1 MTDIKCKMKHVKI
14 FENFINEGI
23 VDSLGLGKIKVF
35 SKAMT
40 DPFILSILPA
50 IKKMMDAD
58 IKDQKTW
65 IEEYKTIFRKSCV
78 KFGGAKKEDIKG
90 TCNKPQTVQ
99 NLIQYFLDPAKGLL
113 DTKTL
118 TQWVEETTKGSLPGE
133 VSYKYKISDVD
144 KYVTAAVDIL
154 KKTGVSDGDI
164 KKSGTYALTILIPYI
179 AKFYI
184 AKDIEATQ
192 MLKSGKLIDAAKAKE
207 LLAGGGE
214 NPDGSISL

>member
-1 MTDIKCKMKHVKI
+1 MKHVKL
-14 FENFINEGI
+14 FENFINEG
-23 VDSLGLGKIKVF
+23 VFDTLGLGRMKVF
-35 SKAMT
+35 SKAVT
-40 DPFILSILPA
+40 DPFILSILPVT
-50 IKKMMDAD
+50 KKMLDANSND
-58 IKDQKTW
+58 EKSW
-65 IEEYKTIFRKSCV
+65 IEDYKTIFRKSCV

-99 NLIQYFLDPAKGLL
+99 NLIQYFLDPDKGLL

-118 TQWVEETTKGSLPGE
+118 TQWVKETTGGVAPE
-133 VSYKYKISDVD
+133 EASYKYAIGDMD

-179 AKFYI
+179 AKFYT

-192 MLKSGKLIDAAKAKE
+192 MIKSGNLIDATKAKE
-207 LLAGGGE
+207 LLAGGGK
-214 NPDGSISL
+214 NPDGTISL

>member
-1 MTDIKCKMKHVKI
+1 MKHIKV
-14 FENFINEGI
+14 FENFINEGAF
-23 VDSLGLGKIKVF
+23 DSLGLSKMKLF

-58 IKDQKTW
+58 LKDQKTW
-65 IEEYKTIFRKSCV
+65 IEEYKTIFRNSCI
-78 KFGGAKKEDIKG
+78 KFGGAKKDDVNG

-113 DTKTL
+113 DTKTF
-118 TQWVEETTKGSLPGE
+118 TQWVDETTKGAIPGE

-144 KYVTAAVDIL
+144 KYVTAAIDIL
-154 KKTGVSDGDI
+154 KKTGISDGDI
-164 KKSGTYALTILIPYI
+164 KKSGTYALTILIPYM
-179 AKFYI
+179 AKFYT

-192 MLKSGKLIDAAKAKE
+192 MLKSGKLIDPAKAKE
-207 LLAGGGE
+207 LLAAGGK
-214 NPDGSISL
+214 NPDGTISI

>member
-1 MTDIKCKMKHVKI
+1 MKHVKV
-14 FENFINEGI
+14 FENFINEGAF
-23 VDSLGLGKIKVF
+23 DSLGLSKMKLF

-58 IKDQKTW
+58 LKDQKTW
-65 IEEYKTIFRKSCV
+65 IEEYKTIFRNSCI
-78 KFGGAKKEDIKG
+78 KFGGAKKDDVNK

-118 TQWVEETTKGSLPGE
+118 TQWVDETTKGSVPGE

-144 KYVTAAVDIL
+144 KYVTAAIDIL
-154 KKTGVSDGDI
+154 KKTGISDGDI
-164 KKSGTYALTILIPYI
+164 KKSGTYALTILIPYM
-179 AKFYI
+179 AKFYT

-192 MLKSGKLIDAAKAKE
+192 MLKSGKLIDPAKAKE
-207 LLAGGGE
+207 LLAAGGK
-214 NPDGSISL
+214 NPDGTISI